1 MFSNNTTTNTQA
13 VSIRQGMAI
22 TDVLLRSAVTAYML
36 YEFTNND
43 KLSLSAGACVFAL
56 NLYIK
61 QYTGQLPGKILPI
74 KDALDF
80 MCHKAERC
88 AEDVTTAVSHCVK
101 FMSGN

>member
-1 MFSNNTTTNTQA
+1 MRGNDILTDTQVA
-13 VSIRQGMAI
+13 PIQQGMAI
-22 TDVLLRSAVTAYML
+22 TNVLIKSAVTAYVL
-36 YEFTNND
+36 YELTNND

-88 AEDVTTAVSHCVK
+88 VDDVTTAVSNCVK